1 MTRDETKKILMIL
14 DASYPNFKTDD
25 IVTQVD
31 AWNLI
36 LGDFDYKDIEMAVK
50 TYIVTSGSAFAPSVS
65 EIIAMV
71 RKPSE
76 LTQMDEVTAWRL
88 VRKAIGRGI
97 YYSREEYE
105 KLPEEVQQAVGD
117 PEQIRQWAMLESSE
131 IDTVIQSNF
140 KRRFETMQKR
150 RLEIEAMP
158 AEMQELIKQNTKTLE
173 DYRDGAHRLPG
184 AL

>member
-1 MTRDETKKILMIL
+1 MTKDETAKILATISAL
-14 DASYPNFKTDD
+14 YPNFK
-25 IVTQVD
+25 VD
-31 AWNLI
+31 NKAVAINAWHLI
-36 LGDFDYKDIEMAVK
+36 LEDHEYADISKAIKLYANTVDDQ
-50 TYIVTSGSAFAPSVS
+50 FAPSVNKL
-65 EIIAMV
+65 IALT
-71 RKPSE
+71 RKPAE
-76 LTQMDEVTAWRL
+76 LTQMNEVTAWRL

-173 DYRDGAHRLPG
+173 DYRNGAHRLPG

>member
-1 MTRDETKKILMIL
+1 MTREETAKLLAAISAL
-14 DASYPNFKTDD
+14 YPNFKVENRSFV
-25 IVTQVD
+25 ID
-31 AWNLI
+31 AWFSMLE
-36 LGDFDYKDIEMAVK
+36 DFEY
-50 TYIVTSGSAFAPSVS
+50 SAISEALKVYTRTVDDQFAPSVNKL
-65 EIIAMV
+65 IALT

-76 LTQMDEVTAWRL
+76 LTQMNEVTAWRL

-173 DYRDGAHRLPG
+173 DYRNGAHRLPG